1 MTVPYS
7 PYRKGT
13 VLAPSGPVDH
23 LHIVC
28 SDPVYSA
35 EHGCD
40 VVLVV
45 NISSVPDAGPYD
57 GSCLLNAGEHGF
69 VRHQSYLVYSRAV
82 LWRCPTIIDK
92 VGAGEY
98 RTHDDVSDAVM
109 QRIMAGFTA
118 SQHTSF
124 KVLRF
129 ISRYAL

>member
-7 PYRKGT
+7 PYSKGT

-28 SDPVYSA
+28 SDPIYSA

-45 NISSVPDAGPYD
+45 NISSVPAAGPFDSSCELDAGD
-57 GSCLLNAGEHGF
+57 HAF
-69 VRHQSYLVYSRAV
+69 VRHQSYLVYSHSV

-92 VGAGEY
+92 VDSGEY

-109 QRIMAGFTA
+109 QKIMGGFTT
-118 SQHTSF
+118 SQRTPF

-129 ISRYAL
+129 IQRNAL